1 MNDSKQTMRTKC
13 IPFLLWTLPLLLQ
26 VTAVSG
32 AEKKAAPLAG
42 ADQATPARSQY
53 FSWINNTNEGATEAQ
68 TLANLAFFKWLHDE
82 YGMMLDIYAFD
93 AGFLDGK
100 LFTTTLSTSD
110 RFKRQFP
117 HGLTGVVHAAASMG
131 TRLGHWGGPD
141 GFGET
146 PEEEQDRIATMAGLC
161 RDFNWALYKFDQVCG
176 DLRPEKEAAF
186 IRMMKA
192 SRVHSP
198 DLIALNHRLPLGPE
212 GLALMTTQLWDGQE
226 TYVDVHIGNRTTAPH
241 HRAAAIGRGN
251 TEGFSRLFEDHGVCI
266 SSCPDFFDDDMVLQA
281 FGRNLILAP
290 EVYGNPWL
298 LRDDEYP
305 KFARLFNLARRYREI
320 LVNAVALPPAQF
332 GTNAVARGDATTR
345 LITLRNLTWEPVTYT
360 FPVGQE
366 MGLSPAAK
374 VEVRQ
379 LHPTEKLL
387 GACRFGE
394 NCSVTVAPFRACLLL
409 ATTAGC
415 PEVGV
420 TGCDYQVVR
429 DTPGKPVLVNL
440 LGLPGTTATVALQ
453 KGARNIAAA
462 SLDGKPVDGFEKG
475 TSLNVTFEGQ
485 PLTKPWHRKLATLSA
500 APLPADGEALYEAT
514 CFSADNNALEAR
526 AVERSGETAI
536 PAVKAA
542 RDAFF
547 KQRTFVGRGVWDRYL
562 FDGDPET
569 CFYVT
574 RRKRG
579 DLRVTE
585 EAPLRIDFGDVIRP
599 DRIELIVPHP
609 YGLNDLLEGEGGSWA
624 EVSAD
629 LKRWTTI
636 PFVHGETNN
645 VAVPKG
651 LGVRYVRFFNFNCCL
666 SEVNAYSG
674 TKALPRGRWRA
685 SNLFG
690 TYAKMKFTKAWSG
703 GIRVEEAV
711 TGAYLCVALNGK
723 HGAEGAYAALRTKEG
738 GTIGAFD
745 RATSFPCN
753 PWEGTSCRRDS
764 NTTYYFR
771 LTPEMVGKDLDVV
784 VLAKAEADDRLVPE
798 VWQTAPGAPFV
809 TKQLVLTEK

>member
-1 MNDSKQTMRTKC
+1 MSDDRQRIRTRNTALLIC
-13 IPFLLWTLPLLLQ
+13 ALAFLLVVPLL
-26 VTAVSG
+26 AAS
-32 AEKKAAPLAG
+32 KAPAPLAG
-42 ADQATPARSQY
+42 ADQTTPAKAQY
-53 FSWINNTNEGATEAQ
+53 FSWINNTNEGTTEAQ
-68 TLANLAFFKWLHDE
+68 TLANLAFFQWLKDE
-82 YGMMLDIYAFD
+82 YGMTLDIYAFD

-100 LFTTTLSTSD
+100 LFTTTIKTSD
-110 RFKRQFP
+110 RFKQQFP
-117 HGLTGVVHAAASMG
+117 NGLTGVVKAAANMD

-141 GFGET
+141 GFGNT
-146 PEEEQDRIATMAGLC
+146 PEEEEDRIDMMAGLC

-176 DLRPEKEAAF
+176 DLRPEKEASF

-251 TEGFSRLFEDHGVCI
+251 TEGFSRLFEDHGVCL
-266 SSCPDFFDDDMVLQA
+266 SSCLDYFDDDMVLQS

-305 KFARLFNLARRYREI
+305 KFARIFNLARRYRDI

-345 LITLRNLTWEPVTYT
+345 FLTLRNLTWEPITYT
-360 FPVGQE
+360 FAVGQE
-366 MGLSPAAK
+366 MGLAPAAK

-379 LHPTEKLL
+379 LHPTEKVL
-387 GACRFGE
+387 GTYRFGE
-394 NCSVTVAPFRACLLL
+394 TCAVTVDPFRSCLLL

-415 PEVGV
+415 AEVGV

-429 DTPGKPVLVNL
+429 DSLGKPVLLQL
-440 LGLPGTTATVALQ
+440 LGLPGTSASVTLLPGTRKFTSAILCGKTIENVA
-453 KGARNIAAA
+453 KGIPLAV
-462 SLDGKPVDGFEKG
+462 S
-475 TSLNVTFEGQ
+475 FEGAQ
-485 PLTKPWHRKLATLSA
+485 LTKPWHRRLATLSPSA
-500 APLPADGEALYEAT
+500 LPADAEALYEAT
-514 CFSADNNALEAR
+514 CFAADNNALEAR
-526 AVERSGETAI
+526 SLARSGETRIA
-536 PAVKAA
+536 AVKAA

-547 KQRTFVGRGVWDRYL
+547 NQRVFVGRGLWDHYL

-569 CFYVT
+569 CFFAT

-579 DLRVTE
+579 DLRVSE
-585 EAPLRIDFGDVIRP
+585 DAPLRMDFGDVIQP
-599 DRIELIVPHP
+599 DRIELIVPHQ

-629 LKRWTTI
+629 LKSWTAI

-645 VAVPKG
+645 VPIPKG
-651 LGVRYVRFFNFNCCL
+651 MGIRYVRFFNFNCCL

-674 TKALPRGRWRA
+674 GKALSRDRWRA

-703 GIRVEEAV
+703 GIRVDEPV
-711 TGAYLCVALNGK
+711 KGGYLCVALNGK
-723 HGAEGAYAALRTKEG
+723 HGIEGAYAALRTKDG
-738 GTIGAFD
+738 KVIGAFD

-753 PWEGTSCRRDS
+753 PFEGTSCKRDS
-764 NTTYYFR
+764 NYTYYFPI
-771 LTPEMVGKDLDVV
+771 TPTMAGEAIEVV
-784 VLAKAEADDRLVPE
+784 VLTQAGAEATLRPE

-809 TKQLVLTEK
+809 VKQLVLTEK

>member
-1 MNDSKQTMRTKC
+1 MIRTRNAA
-13 IPFLLWTLPLLLQ
+13 LLICALAILLHAPLMAAAKAPAPL
-26 VTAVSG
+26 SG
-32 AEKKAAPLAG
+32 AE
-42 ADQATPARSQY
+42 QTTPAKSQY
-53 FSWINNTNEGATEAQ
+53 FSWINNTNEGTTEAQ
-68 TLANLAFFKWLHDE
+68 TLANLAFFQWLKDE
-82 YGMMLDIYAFD
+82 YGMTLDIYAFD

-100 LFTTTLSTSD
+100 LFTTTLSTSH
-110 RFKRQFP
+110 RFKQQFP
-117 HGLTGVVHAAASMG
+117 NGLTGVVKAAANMG

-141 GFGET
+141 GFGNT
-146 PEEEQDRIATMAGLC
+146 PEEEQDRIDMMAGLC

-176 DLRPEKEAAF
+176 DLRPEKEASF

-266 SSCPDFFDDDMVLQA
+266 SSCLEYFDDDMVLQA

-305 KFARLFNLARRYREI
+305 KFARIFNLARRYREI

-345 LITLRNLTWEPVTYT
+345 FLTLRNLTWEPVTYT

-366 MGLSPAAK
+366 MGLAVADK

-379 LHPTEKLL
+379 LHPTEKIL
-387 GACRFGE
+387 GTYRFGE
-394 NCSVTVAPFRACLLL
+394 SCTVTVDPFRACLLL

-415 PEVGV
+415 AEIGV

-429 DTPGKPVLVNL
+429 DTPGKPVLVKL
-440 LGLPGTTATVALQ
+440 LGMPGTTAKVSLQ
-453 KGARNIAAA
+453 KGKRVFATATLA
-462 SLDGKPVDGFEKG
+462 GKPLPEGLAG
-475 TSLNVTFEGQ
+475 TPVNVTFEGA
-485 PLTKPWHRKLATLSA
+485 PLTKPWHRKLALLSSA
-500 APLPADGEALYEAT
+500 TLPADAEALYEAT
-514 CFSADNNALEAR
+514 CFAADSNALEAR
-526 AVERSGETAI
+526 AATRSGETRI

-547 KQRTFVGRGVWDRYL
+547 NQRTFVGRGLWDRYL

-569 CFYVT
+569 CFYVA
-574 RRKRG
+574 RRGKR

-585 EAPLRIDFGDVIRP
+585 DAPLRIDFGAVITP
-599 DRIELIVPHP
+599 DCIELAVPNQ
-609 YGLNDLLEGEGGSWA
+609 YALNDLLEGEGGSKA

-629 LKRWTTI
+629 LKSWTTI
-636 PFVHGETNN
+636 PFIHGEKSRIIL
-645 VAVPKG
+645 PKG
-651 LGVRYVRFFNFNCCL
+651 LGVRYVRIPRFNCAIA
-666 SEVNAYSG
+666 EVNAYSKSR
-674 TKALPRGRWRA
+674 TLPRDTWRA

-690 TYAKMKFTKAWSG
+690 SYTGMKFVKAWSG
-703 GIRVEEAV
+703 SIRVDEFV
-711 TGAYLCVALNGK
+711 KGGYLCIALNGK
-723 HGAEGAYAALRTKEG
+723 HGIEGAYAALRTKDG
-738 GTIGAFD
+738 KTIGAFD

-753 PWEGTSCRRDS
+753 PFEGTSCKRDS
-764 NTTYYFR
+764 NTTYYVQ
-771 LTPEMVGKDLDVV
+771 LTPEMIGKELDVV
-784 VLAKAEADDRLVPE
+784 VLAKAEADDRLSPE
-798 VWQTAPGAPFV
+798 VWQTAPAAPFV
-809 TKQLVLTEK
+809 EKVVELK